1 MTRLSHFLHEIF
13 GLWLLLRNPGF
24 ILDPLIGHVEEA
36 EELPLLDDGRE
47 LLPLLRLRVH
57 ARRVVRAR
65 VQQDYAPLGNF
76 LEEGKS
82 VNWSIL
88 ISGQPNTVRFGF
100 G

>member
-1 MTRLSHFLHEIF
+1 MN
-13 GLWLLLRNPGF
+13 NPGF
-24 ILDPLIGHVEEA
+24 SPDTLVCHVEEA

-57 ARRVVRAR
+57 PSRVVRAR